1 MMPTPKTPS
10 AGRAS
15 HRMMKPPILDAAPTP
30 HQRRDYYDRQT
41 RRLFGLPPK
50 SGLPSP
56 AQTIVLLFIL
66 ALFTMWPAAGAT
78 VTGTIKDPTGT
89 TTGLAKVQFQP
100 LSTPLTIGA
109 SIITTTAATAT
120 ADTNGYFT
128 VTLQPG
134 DYTVLVGSRDR
145 FNISVPNDNNSYT
158 IAALITDNL
167 TYNYTAV
174 PGTVQVFAA
183 TPSFLG
189 GVNLASN
196 TTAIVYTQTDV
207 NALLS
212 TLQGTITNALGTTPT
227 PTASPA
233 AGTYYSTQTVTLS
246 DTVPTTAIYYTLD
259 GSTPTS
265 SSTLY
270 TNTLSISSTTTLKAF
285 AKSYL
290 RPDSGVLT
298 ATYTIGS
305 LSTVYYGKSTSTT
318 LNASAVQALSS
329 TVSASAFGRTYS
341 FSAGSGYC
349 YFAWPDSFGSP
360 RSSDGF
366 YQAPFPASMAA
377 SADGYSGTTANGW
390 TYQTVTIGGT
400 TYRVYRTQNQL
411 AGAVSILAQ

>member
-1 MMPTPKTPS
+1 
-10 AGRAS
+10 
-15 HRMMKPPILDAAPTP
+15 MMKPPILDAAPTP

-50 SGLPSP
+50 PPVTSP
-56 AQTIVLLFIL
+56 AKLVAALLFF
-66 ALFTMWPAAGAT
+66 AFFTMWPCAAAT

-89 TTGLAKVQFQP
+89 TTSLAKVQFQP

-109 SIITTTAATAT
+109 SIITTTAQSAV
-120 ADTNGYFT
+120 ADTNGFFT
-128 VTLQPG
+128 ISLQPG
-134 DYTVLVGSRDR
+134 DYTVLIGSRDR
-145 FNISVPNDNNSYT
+145 FNISVPNDSNTYNLT
-158 IAALITDNL
+158 TLISDNL
-167 TYNYTAV
+167 TYTYTA
-174 PGTVQVFAA
+174 PPNTLQVSAA
-183 TPSFLG
+183 TPTYLG

-196 TTAIVYTQTDV
+196 TTAIVYSTTDI
-207 NALLS
+207 NSILS
-212 TLQGTITNALGTTPT
+212 TLQTTITNALGTTPT
-227 PTASPA
+227 PTASPS
-233 AGTYYSTQTVTLS
+233 AGTYYITQTVTLS

-270 TNTLSISSTTTLKAF
+270 TNTLSNSSTTTLKAF
-285 AKSYL
+285 AKRYL

-305 LSTVYYGKSTSTT
+305 LSTVYYGKSTSST

-377 SADGYSGTTANGW
+377 SGDGYSGTTVNGW
-390 TYQTVTIGGT
+390 TYQTVTISGT